1 MFSLGFESDADNLI
15 GVGNDTNG
23 NTDVFVDDRPGGNG
37 GASGSSSSSNS
48 GCFMA
53 TAASYGGS

>member
-23 NTDVFVDDRPGGNG
+23 NTDVFVDDRPGGNEET
-37 GASGSSSSSNS
+37 SGSSSSSIS
-48 GCFMA
+48 GCFIA
-53 TAASYGGS
+53 TVASDGGS